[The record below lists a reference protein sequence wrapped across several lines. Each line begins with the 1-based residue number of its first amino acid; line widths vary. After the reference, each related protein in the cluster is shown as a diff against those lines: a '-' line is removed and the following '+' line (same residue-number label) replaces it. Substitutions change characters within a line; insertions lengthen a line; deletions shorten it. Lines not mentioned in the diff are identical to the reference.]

1 MAKKD
6 PKDQHAVHLGRLGGN
21 ARNKKLTS
29 EERRRIASKA
39 ALARWAKHKSKEE
52 TPQ

>member
-6 PKDQHAVHLGRLGGN
+6 TKDQHAVHLGRLGGN

-29 EERRRIASKA
+29 EEKRRIASKA
-39 ALARWAKHKSKEE
+39 ALARWAKHKGKEQKPE
-52 TPQ
+52 